1 MTYTQQTAGINEE
14 QKAAVETEQNAVIAA
29 GAGSG
34 KTRVLATRYLYL
46 ILHKN
51 TVEEILALTFTR
63 KAAAEMRGRIY
74 GMLAENGSP
83 EAKAAA
89 AAFHA
94 ARIETLDSF
103 CASICREGCR
113 AYGITPAFAIDDG
126 YLEQKAEQ
134 AALDFI
140 LRNRESKA
148 VRALL
153 KTFSLR
159 DLPGKLLVQA
169 CQTLQGADIQ
179 VLGWGNTFGDM
190 EGEIQ
195 NKYAGLKDGSKTPE
209 DVANE
214 LDQVLAAE

>member
-89 AAFHA
+89 AFPAHGCA
-94 ARIETLDSF
+94 KRIQRFNSR
-103 CASICREGCR
+103 SMKCRSR
-113 AYGITPAFAIDDG
+113 
-126 YLEQKAEQ
+126 
-134 AALDFI
+134 
-140 LRNRESKA
+140 
-148 VRALL
+148 
-153 KTFSLR
+153 SL
-159 DLPGKLLVQA
+159 
-169 CQTLQGADIQ
+169 
-179 VLGWGNTFGDM
+179 
-190 EGEIQ
+190 
-195 NKYAGLKDGSKTPE
+195 
-209 DVANE
+209 
-214 LDQVLAAE
+214 